1 MDSNGFQST
10 LDHFVHFPSDTLLH
24 MFGYAWKRVFLIY
37 IDFFFPNMVSY
48 FGAIDPPGGSQWHEL
63 ELKLKHAHFQPEEV
77 IEGVRC
83 TAMKPMVQT
92 SYINL

>member
-1 MDSNGFQST
+1 
-10 LDHFVHFPSDTLLH
+10 
-24 MFGYAWKRVFLIY
+24 
-37 IDFFFPNMVSY
+37 MVSY

-77 IEGVRC
+77 IEGVRY